1 MQDSLGLT
9 ESPRLR
15 PNVALL
21 ILNRKRELFLG
32 ERLDEPGHWQFPQG
46 GVDQGSSL
54 DENALRELKEETG
67 IDPTSC
73 RLVGY
78 LSIVNQYLWSEDRK
92 RGLCDAELRPYV
104 GQSQKFCVILFQ
116 GEDSEIRLD
125 RHLPIE
131 FQQWRWCPRDEV
143 ISLTSIVRRSGYERA
158 LEELEVRIRE
168 WGL

>member
-46 GVDQGSSL
+46 G
-54 DENALRELKEETG
+54 
-67 IDPTSC
+67 DPTSC

-158 LEELEVRIRE
+158 LEELELRIHE